1 MIEGVGR
8 FPTLFLFFLLGLVL
22 GWNLMGLILGLI
34 HSVNGDG
41 WSNRITR
48 VCDWGFVFV
57 HSWFLFVERVECE
70 NTS

>member
-22 GWNLMGLILGLI
+22 GWNLMGLILGLILGLI

-57 HSWFLFVERVECE
+57 HSWFFFIEDRV
-70 NTS
+70 